1 MVEREALVFRRLW
14 LGSVFTSL
22 LAPVL
27 FLAAMGVGLG
37 TLIDQ
42 HAGGAGGVDYVAF
55 ITPGLLA
62 ASATMVAAGES
73 MWPVLGGLKWQRTMH
88 AMVATP
94 MGSGDVY
101 DGLIIW
107 AAIRTLISA
116 TAFVAIAT
124 LFGGVISPWGIL
136 AIPAAALTATAFSA
150 PLAAFSATQDS
161 DLPFALIMR
170 LGIIPL
176 FLFSGTF
183 FPISQ
188 LPAWA
193 RPIAVCSPLWHGVQ
207 LCRAAT
213 TGQADASA
221 LLVHLA
227 VIGAFIAAGAWWG
240 RRTFARRLA
249 S

>member
-14 LGSVFTSL
+14 LGTVFTSL

-73 MWPVLGGLKWQRTMH
+73 MWPVMGGMKWMRTMH

-94 MGSGDVY
+94 MSPTDVY
-101 DGLIIW
+101 LGHVIW

-116 TAFVAIAT
+116 TAFIAVAT

-150 PLAAFSATQDS
+150 PLAAFAATQDS

-183 FPISQ
+183 FPVSQ
-188 LPAWA
+188 LPAWGRA
-193 RPIAVCSPLWHGVQ
+193 IAVCSPLWHGVQ

-213 TGQADASA
+213 TGQGDLPA
-221 LLVHLA
+221 LAVHL
-227 VIGAFIAAGAWWG
+227 VVVCAFIAAGAWWG
-240 RRTFARRLA
+240 RHTFARKLA
-249 S
+249 A